1 MITVITLGLAACT
14 PQPADI
20 PQYGGDRTQVTPVD
34 TTATQPADTTGTQP
48 ADTTGTTPVEPPE
61 PVEDGTGTVLV
72 IGGGSSGVCA
82 GIQAAR
88 LGVDVVI
95 AEETPWLGGMLTS
108 AGVSATD
115 GNHKMRQGL
124 FGEFANALIMHYGSL
139 EALKTGWVSNMLYSP
154 KVAEQILEDW
164 VSTYNN
170 LTVIKNAVFTG
181 ISENTDGWTATFE
194 TPEGPRTISADI
206 VIDCT
211 ELGDVAKAAG
221 IPYRVGMDS
230 PAYAGEPMAIGPNDV
245 VQDLTMVMTLKD
257 YKKDVTIPR
266 PEDYDESLY
275 YNSCKS
281 AYNVEN
287 TTGQTIWTAG
297 EMMSYGLL
305 PGGEYMINWPIY
317 GNDYYVNLID
327 MTGGERAEAIRKAK
341 NHSLGFLY
349 YLQTKIGYNTLGL
362 ADDQYP
368 TEDLFPLIP
377 YHRESRRIE
386 GEYLFS
392 VTEAASPFEYTGY
405 RTGVAVGDYPVDHHH
420 YQYPDWSS
428 IKISFPKIVPFT
440 VPLGTMIPKTRDNF
454 LVAEKSIS
462 VTNLINGS
470 TRLQPVT
477 MELGQAA
484 GALAALSIKKRLSP
498 REVSVRDVQEA
509 LLSAGARLQ
518 PYLDLEPTSPDFLV
532 LQRIGSTGIMR
543 GKGETIGWSNEM
555 RFRINDYLLKSEL
568 YMTDYYGIPYDGS
581 TAAISGAEFV
591 DLIERAVRN
600 APGYTTD
607 QAAGLPLDTPLR
619 SASNVRRLEAAR
631 LIDEVLD
638 PFHTHCVGLQGEVL

>member
-1 MITVITLGLAACT
+1 MNRFVTTLAAVALLASCVPEAQHKT
-14 PQPADI
+14 PPWPTPTVDPI
-20 PQYGGDRTQVTPVD
+20 DTTEIDVTVPVD
-34 TTATQPADTTGTQP
+34 TSEV
-48 ADTTGTTPVEPPE
+48 TPPTPPD
-61 PVEDGTGTVLV
+61 PEDGTGTVLV

-82 GIQAAR
+82 AVQAAR
-88 LGVDVVI
+88 LGVTVVL

-154 KVAEQILEDW
+154 KVAEQIFETW
-164 VSTYNN
+164 VSSYND
-170 LTVIKNAVFTG
+170 LTVIKEAVFESIG
-181 ISENTDGWTATFE
+181 GGAGGWTATFS
-194 TPEGPRTISADI
+194 TPSGTRTVSADI

-221 IPYRVGMDS
+221 VRYRVGMDS
-230 PAYAGEPMAIGPNDV
+230 PSYAGETMAIGPNDV
-245 VQDLTMVMTLKD
+245 VQDLTMVMTLKN
-257 YKKDVTIPR
+257 YGRDVTISQ

-281 AYNVEN
+281 QYNVTN
-287 TTGQTIWTAG
+287 TTGQTIWSPE
-297 EMMSYGLL
+297 EMMSYGKL
-305 PGGEYMINWPIY
+305 PGGEIMINWPIH
-317 GNDYYVNLID
+317 GNDYYVNLIE
-327 MTGGERAEAIRKAK
+327 MSRSEREQALKHAK

-349 YLQTKIGYNTLGL
+349 YLQTKIGYKTWGL

-368 TEDLFPLIP
+368 TADRFPLIP

-392 VTEAASPFEYTGY
+392 VMEAASPFNYKGY
-405 RTGVAVGDYPVDHHH
+405 RTGIAVGDYPVDHHH
-420 YQYPDWSS
+420 YQYYNWQSVVID
-428 IKISFPKIVPFT
+428 FPKIVPFT
-440 VPLGTMIPKTRDNF
+440 VPLGVMIPKDKEAM

-462 VTNLINGS
+462 VTNLMNGS

-484 GALAALSIKKRLSP
+484 GALAALAIRKGKPL
-498 REVSVRDVQEA
+498 REVSVRDVQDA
-509 LLSAGARLQ
+509 LLKAGARLQ

-532 LQRIGSTGIMR
+532 LQRVGSTGIMR
-543 GKGETIGWSNEM
+543 GKGETVGWSNEM
-555 RFRINDYLLKSEL
+555 RFRTSDLLKRSEL
-568 YMTDYYGIPYDGS
+568 YLTDYYGIPHDNS
-581 TAAISGAEFV
+581 TASFTGAAFV
-591 DLIERAVRN
+591 ELIESI
-600 APGYTTD
+600 
-607 QAAGLPLDTPLR
+607 AGHSIETSLR
-619 SASNVRRLEAAR
+619 DKSSVTRLEAAR

-638 PFHTHCVGLQGEVL
+638 PFHTFAVGLDGELL

>member
-1 MITVITLGLAACT
+1 MNRYLQTLAAVALLASCVPETQYKT
-14 PQPADI
+14 PEWQKPSVE
-20 PQYGGDRTQVTPVD
+20 PQDSTSTEVQVPVD
-34 TTATQPADTTGTQP
+34 TTEVTPPNPPQP
-48 ADTTGTTPVEPPE
+48 PVA
-61 PVEDGTGTVLV
+61 DGTGTVLI
-72 IGGGSSGVCA
+72 IGGGSSGVSA
-82 GIQAAR
+82 AVQAAR
-88 LGVDVVI
+88 LDVDVILV
-95 AEETPWLGGMLTS
+95 EETPWLGGMLTS

-124 FGEFANALIMHYGSL
+124 FGEFADALVSHYGSL
-139 EALKTGWVSNMLYSP
+139 SALKTGWVSNMLYSP
-154 KVAEQILEDW
+154 KVAEQIFETW
-164 VSTYNN
+164 VSGFNN
-170 LTVIKNAVFTG
+170 LTVVKEAVFES
-181 ISENTDGWTATFE
+181 ISGGAGGWTATFS
-194 TPEGPRTISADI
+194 TPGGARSFEADV

-230 PAYAGEPMAIGPNDV
+230 PSYAGEAMALGPNDV

-257 YKKDVTIPR
+257 YGRDVTISM
-266 PEDYDESLY
+266 PEGYDESLY

-281 AYNVEN
+281 KYNVEN
-287 TTGQTIWTAG
+287 TTGQTIWSAS

-305 PGGEYMINWPIY
+305 PGGEIMINWPIH
-317 GNDYYVNLID
+317 GNDYYVNLIE
-327 MTGGERAEAIRKAK
+327 MSRNEREQAIQRAK

-349 YLQTKIGYNTLGL
+349 YLQTKIGYKTWGM

-368 TEDLFPLIP
+368 TEDRFPLIP

-392 VTEAASPFEYTGY
+392 VMEAASPFGYKGY

-420 YQYPDWSS
+420 WQYPDWRSVQ
-428 IKISFPKIVPFT
+428 IDFPKIVPFT
-440 VPLGTMIPKTRDNF
+440 VPLGCVIPKTADNF
-454 LVAEKSIS
+454 IVAEKSIS

-484 GALAALSIKKRLSP
+484 GVLAALAIKQKKQP
-498 REVSVRDVQEA
+498 REVSVRDVQEE
-509 LLSAGARLQ
+509 LLKAGARLQ
-518 PYLDLEPTSPDFLV
+518 PYLDLEPSSPDFLV

-555 RFRINDYLLKSEL
+555 RFRTSDLLLKSEL
-568 YMTDYYGIPYDGS
+568 YLTDYYGIPHDNS
-581 TAAISGAEFV
+581 TAAISGSEFV
-591 DLIERAVRN
+591 ALLERITGSSVE
-600 APGYTTD
+600 
-607 QAAGLPLDTPLR
+607 TPLKDK
-619 SASNVRRLEAAR
+619 STITRLEAAR

-638 PFHTHCVGLQGEVL
+638 PFHSRPVGLDGELQ